1 MQPPTDPYETSDA
14 NFFLDDQAA
23 TSNSLNSALQT
34 LLQLPQ
40 EDLLCHIDLP
50 PDQEPVLFDVDPS
63 KYPMQPWMR
72 AMMTLKMAKT
82 PEQAAQAKK
91 QLSQWFN
98 FGLTPETFVEYAA
111 QQREVRK
118 ALVAARDGKRVGAK

>member
-1 MQPPTDPYETSDA
+1 MQAPTDPYETSDA
-14 NFFLDDQAA
+14 NFFLEEVTA
-23 TSNSLNSALQT
+23 TSSSANHALQT
-34 LLQLPQ
+34 LLQLPV

-50 PDQEPVLFDVDPS
+50 PDREPVVFDVDPS
-63 KYPMQPWMR
+63 KYPMQPWTR
-72 AMMTLKMAKT
+72 AVMTLKTAKT

-118 ALVAARDGKRVGAK
+118 ALIAARDGRGGAK